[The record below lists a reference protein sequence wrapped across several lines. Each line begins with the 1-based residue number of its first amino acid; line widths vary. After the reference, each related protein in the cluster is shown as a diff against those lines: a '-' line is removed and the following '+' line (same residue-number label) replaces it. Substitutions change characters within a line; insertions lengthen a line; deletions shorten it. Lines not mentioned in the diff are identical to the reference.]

1 MEYRRLGRTGMEV
14 SVVGFGCGNV
24 GGLMIRGDPS
34 DQVRAAARAI
44 ELGINYFDTASSYGN
59 GQSEQNL
66 GRVLN
71 ELSAPS
77 SANIYVGTKVRLGP
91 HEMGDIKAGVIK
103 SVEDSL
109 SRMNRPSVDLIQLH
123 NPVAAH
129 RNPDR
134 DLLSVEDILG
144 KVVEGFQDLQSQGK
158 VRFYG
163 ITGFGETE
171 ALLRVV
177 DSGAIF
183 SVQSCYNLINP
194 SSGTPAPAGF
204 DLQDFGGLIQRAEA
218 KETGIVVIRV
228 LAAGA
233 LTGLEERHPVAVPQV
248 GPMGST
254 DSYSEDLRRARAL
267 GFLVEEGHVET
278 LVEAALRFPLGN
290 SGVSTVLVGYSSI
303 EHLEQAARWMGRGP
317 LPSEVLDRLPSN
329 WSHRD

>member
-1 MEYRRLGRTGMEV
+1 MEYRKLGRTDMEV

-24 GGLMIRGDPS
+24 GGLMIRGEPG
-34 DQVRAAARAI
+34 DQVKATARAI

-71 ELSAPS
+71 ELSADV
-77 SANIYVGTKVRLGP
+77 YVGTKVRLGP
-91 HEMGDIKAGVIK
+91 EDMEDIKAGVIR

-123 NPVAAH
+123 NRVAAQ

-134 DLLSVEDILG
+134 DLLSVEDVLG
-144 KVVEGFQDLQSQGK
+144 QVVDGFQTLQAQGK
-158 VRFYG
+158 IRFYG

-171 ALLRVV
+171 ALLRVI
-177 DSGAIF
+177 DSGAIY
-183 SVQSCYNLINP
+183 STQSCYNLINP

-218 KETGIVVIRV
+218 QQTGVLVIRV

-233 LTGLEERHPVAVPQV
+233 LTGVDQRHPIASPEVA
-248 GPMGST
+248 PMGSS
-254 DSYSEDLRRARAL
+254 DSYSEDLNRARAL
-267 GFLVEEGHVET
+267 GFLVEEGHVEN

-290 SGVSTVLVGYSSI
+290 TGVSTVLVGYSNM
-303 EHLEQAARWMGRGP
+303 EHLEQAVRWMDRGP
-317 LPSEVLDRLPSN
+317 LPSDALERLPAI
-329 WSHRD
+329 WARRD